1 MFGAA
6 REKDRVL
13 EVAAEVDHEM
23 FRCTVLADRR
33 LEDTQRVH
41 PAGILPQDLHS
52 EDVPGV
58 LIDDHGHPRCGRP
71 SPREERSPRLP
82 QASEEW
88 PRHSTIQMTLRYSHL
103 LPDARRD
110 AVRLLNGEPGQQLGN
125 GKGGAG

>member
-58 LIDDHGHPRCGRP
+58 LIDDLSSSASALWRRP
-71 SPREERSPRLP
+71 TTDPIQLFNADPPPALKC
-82 QASEEW
+82 AS
-88 PRHSTIQMTLRYSHL
+88 Q
-103 LPDARRD
+103 RRD
-110 AVRLLNGEPGQQLGN
+110 IDPPGS
-125 GKGGAG
+125 GAGAQGLAVDVRAWPTCCR